1 MSKNIFRA
9 GAHRLNMNIE
19 ELSMALA
26 IDESMLYKILTYKKH
41 SSPILLKRLDI
52 LLDTY
57 VQDDY
62 EDYYFGVR
70 PLDPLSRLGEI
81 EEIIRI
87 NQENNQLNSLI
98 FYFFN
103 YKDYIKRYSLENK
116 NLINQLKMDRSIFY
130 LMNKMFSNI
139 KNYGKPGV
147 YLDLK
152 GQKHLKFLMQLY

>member
-1 MSKNIFRA
+1 MNKNIFRA

-19 ELSMALA
+19 ELSKVLA
-26 IDESMLYKILTYKKH
+26 IDKSILYKIITYQNH
-41 SSPILLKRLDI
+41 SSPFLLKKLDL
-52 LLDTY
+52 LLDKS

-103 YKDYIKRYSLENK
+103 YKDYIKRYALENK

-147 YLDLK
+147 YLDKK
-152 GQKHLKFLMQLY
+152 GQEHLKYLMQLY